1 VLRTTI
7 FNAENITPFCEEV
20 EHLGF
25 LYRMSNIREHTWHM
39 IKSTE
44 VVTLILIHS
53 KGGSRQIDQR
63 QYNMMGYQ
71 IHLIFPG
78 QSCSFYFFKETS
90 AYHIRIPMQNFY
102 KLCHILS
109 INIKLLKDYPILHVS
124 PNEFDILRYEFNMIR
139 TELYRCQPLLS
150 LIATRIAAILQEI
163 KRFITRQIDN
173 LAAYTYPPM
182 LSRFLELI
190 EQHYKQQ
197 HRVSYYASTLNVTSN
212 YLSKLTRRHMQVKP
226 LKLIHDRLIKEAQH
240 LLRSSSSPIK
250 STIIELGFEDF
261 STFSH
266 FFKKRTNMSPLAY
279 QKKMQS
285 LKA

>member
-1 VLRTTI
+1 MLGYTK
-7 FNAENITPFCEEV
+7 FNAGNIATCGEHV

-25 LYRMSNIREHTWHM
+25 LYQMWNVRKYTSPQVQNEDLRLT
-39 IKSTE
+39 
-44 VVTLILIHS
+44 LIHS
-53 KGGSRQIDQR
+53 KGGTHYIDQG
-63 QYNMMGYQ
+63 QYNMEGYQ
-71 IHLIFPG
+71 IHLVFPG
-78 QSCSFYFFKETS
+78 QSNYFYFLEETS
-90 AYHIRIPMQNFY
+90 AYQIRISWQNFE
-102 KLCHILS
+102 KLCHNLS
-109 INIKLLKDYPILHVS
+109 INIKLLKDYPILQIS
-124 PNEFDILRYEFNMIR
+124 PAKFETLRHEFNKIR
-139 TELYRCQPLLS
+139 IELCHLQPPLL
-150 LIATRIAAILQEI
+150 LIATRIATILQEI
-163 KRFITRQIDN
+163 KRLITRQIDN

-182 LSRFLELI
+182 LISFLELI

-240 LLRSSSSPIK
+240 LLRSSSCPIK
-250 STIIELGFEDF
+250 SIIIELGFEDF

>member
-1 VLRTTI
+1 MLRYTI
-7 FNAENITPFCEEV
+7 FNAENITPFGEEV

-25 LYRMSNIREHTWHM
+25 LYRMSNIREHTWHL

-63 QYNMMGYQ
+63 KHNMMGYQ

-90 AYHIRIPMQNFY
+90 AYHIRIPRQNFE

-109 INIKLLKDYPILHVS
+109 INIKLLKDYPIFHVS
-124 PNEFDILRYEFNMIR
+124 PYEFEILRYEFNMIR

-150 LIATRIAAILQEI
+150 LILSRLATSLQEI
-163 KRFITRQIDN
+163 NRSITSQIDN
-173 LAAYTYPPM
+173 LAPYAYPPM
-182 LSRFLELI
+182 LNRFLELI
-190 EQHYKQQ
+190 ELHYKQE
-197 HRVSYYASTLNVTSN
+197 HRVCYYASTLNVTSN

-226 LKLIHDRLIKEAQH
+226 LKLIHDRLLKEAQH
-240 LLRSSSSPIK
+240 LLRSSSNPIK
-250 STIIELGFEDF
+250 STIIELGFADF

-266 FFKKRTNMSPLAY
+266 FFKKRTNMSPSAY
-279 QKKMQS
+279 QMQS
-285 LKA
+285 LIA